1 MAVRPLDC
9 RSRWLSTARAN
20 LAAGTP
26 GFWAPIRFGL
36 GSHNAQPPMLA
47 VEALVAGY
55 GARKLAVLPRLDVA
69 AGKAALLLGPSG
81 SGKTTLL
88 LAIAGLADVLDGVVK
103 VNDVDVA
110 SLGPAARD
118 RFRGRSVGLVFQ
130 DLHLIAGLSTLDNVL
145 LAPFAAGL
153 PQDKP
158 RALALL
164 DELGLAD
171 RAHRPAETLSR
182 GQAQRAAIAR
192 AMLLRPK
199 LILADEPTAS
209 LDDEACERVA
219 ELLARAAAET
229 GAALV
234 IATHDLRL
242 RRRFEVTVDAQPF
255 LEGAAA

>member
-1 MAVRPLDC
+1 
-9 RSRWLSTARAN
+9 
-20 LAAGTP
+20 
-26 GFWAPIRFGL
+26 
-36 GSHNAQPPMLA
+36 MLA
-47 VEALVAGY
+47 VEGLVAGY
-55 GARKLAVLPRLDVA
+55 GDRRLARLARLNVA
-69 AGKAALLLGPSG
+69 PGGAALLLGPSG

-88 LAIAGLADVLDGVVK
+88 LAIAGLAGVFEGAVR
-103 VNDVDVA
+103 VDDVDVA
-110 SLGPAARD
+110 KLRPAARD
-118 RFRGRSVGLVFQ
+118 RFRGRAIGLVFQ

-153 PQDKP
+153 PQDRP
-158 RALALL
+158 RALMLL
-164 DELGLAD
+164 EELGLAD

-209 LDDEACERVA
+209 LDDEACTRVSD
-219 ELLARAAAET
+219 LLARAAEET

-242 RRRFEVTVDAQPF
+242 RRRFETSVSAEPLT
-255 LEGAAA
+255 